1 MVINRQTYDM
11 LEWLGDMGGLFDAL
25 RIIGSF
31 FVVPVSAHA
40 LESKLMTTI
49 FRYRKSMEKKPTT
62 GTSSQKVASIRKSWK
77 TFESDGEEGDKDLAK
92 MVKHDF
98 VSIE

>member
-1 MVINRQTYDM
+1 M

-31 FVVPVSAHA
+31 FVVPVSAYA
-40 LESKLMTTI
+40 LESNLLATI
-49 FRYRKSMEKKPTT
+49 FRYRKSMKEVTT
-62 GTSSQKVASIRKSWK
+62 SDRFKSSWK
-77 TFESDGEEGDKDLAK
+77 TFESDFEKKDKDLAK